1 MLRQGLET
9 FIKYMRYWSS
19 MTLAERLHTLFPKL
33 TFLSEEPL
41 KAYTTVGIGGP
52 AEAFCKLQRRED
64 LIAVCTK
71 AYQEHIPVTLLG
83 WGANTLIADRGVRG
97 LVIRNECQAISV
109 HPEPVTEASAPAPE
123 VASRWSASNQG
134 ASFKYDFADLEFD
147 ESQVPRVRVTCDAG
161 VALPMALN
169 TLIAQGITGL
179 QWYSRIPATIGGAV
193 YNNIHGGTHF
203 ISEVLESVEVLT
215 PQGELQVLPTT
226 ALAMGYDT
234 SRFHTSGEIII
245 SATFVLYKGDAQA
258 ARAVALEW
266 AQRKKLQPQ
275 NSLGCIFQNISA
287 EQQAAL
293 GFHTPSIGYIIEH
306 ALALQGYCKGD
317 ACVSSH
323 HAAFIENRGTATA
336 ADYLAVIRT
345 IISAA
350 QTKLQ
355 LKLTPEI
362 FFKGFTPEELAGIV

>member
-1 MLRQGLET
+1 
-9 FIKYMRYWSS
+9 
-19 MTLAERLHTLFPKL
+19 MTLAERLQTLFPHL

-52 AEAFCKLQRRED
+52 AEAFCKVQRRED
-64 LIAVCTK
+64 LIAVCSK
-71 AYQEHIPVTLLG
+71 ALQEDIPVTLLG

-97 LVIRNECQAISV
+97 LVIRNECQAITV
-109 HPEPVTEASAPAPE
+109 HPEAVTSTTLSTPE
-123 VASRWSASNQG
+123 VASRWSAANTG

-147 ESQVPRVRVTCDAG
+147 ESRAPRVRVTCDAG

-179 QWYSRIPATIGGAV
+179 QWYSRIPATIGGAI

-203 ISEVLESVEVLT
+203 ISEVLESVQVLS
-215 PQGELQVLPTT
+215 PEGELRVLPTSE
-226 ALAMGYDT
+226 LAMGYDT
-234 SRFHTSGEIII
+234 SRFHTSGEIIV
-245 SATFVLYKGDAQA
+245 SATFLLYRGDAQA

-266 AQRKKLQPQ
+266 AHRKKLQPQ

-287 EQQAAL
+287 AQQAAL

-306 ALALQGYCKGD
+306 ELGLQGYCVGD

-323 HAAFIENRGTATA
+323 HAAFIENRGAATA
-336 ADYLAVIRT
+336 ADYLSVIRT
-345 IISAA
+345 IVRAA
-350 QTKLQ
+350 QTKLN
-355 LKLTPEI
+355 LTLTPEI
-362 FFKGFTPEELAGIV
+362 FFKGFTAEELAGIV